1 MPMPLDGDPLP
12 GLRFTDKPF
21 PATLVDGC
29 ASRPTGNQAAAGGPR
44 PLESLFREGE
54 GKRRQ
59 RLVAAVREEEGGAA
73 AGGARCPRPWDR
85 ACVCVWG
92 GRAGPRRSAGAQA
105 RGRPAIGH

>member
-12 GLRFTDKPF
+12 GLRFTKPF

-29 ASRPTGNQAAAGGPR
+29 APRPAGNQAAAGGPR
-44 PLESLFREGE
+44 PLGSLFREGE

-59 RLVAAVREEEGGAA
+59 LLVAAVREEEGGAA

-85 ACVCVWG
+85 ACMCVGWWG
-92 GRAGPRRSAGAQA
+92 VG
-105 RGRPAIGH
+105 